1 MLTADVDKRKIYDL
15 VNILYTI
22 RMIKKVAKGYYQWDG
37 LDLVKDYVSSID
49 SFDHLTENYI
59 QDKTLSCMT
68 SSFISL
74 IKTRGTMS
82 LEKMGEILSNNNSM
96 NLKSKMRRLYDICK
110 VLTAIGLIASAQ
122 DSKRSTNLKWL
133 GASNIVKVVQ
143 PLLQNKNVKL
153 KIDKQNFKLQKIK
166 SSIFKNISKL
176 LDEKFKIDTQDVIN
190 KRRTS
195 SFDITIMDKF
205 LKKNNTII
213 LPKVNL
219 PNINLNQ

>member
-1 MLTADVDKRKIYDL
+1 
-15 VNILYTI
+15 
-22 RMIKKVAKGYYQWDG
+22 MIKKVTKGYYQWEG
-37 LDLVKDYVSSID
+37 LEPVKSYLTGID
-49 SFDHLTENYI
+49 SFDKLTESYV
-59 QDKTLSCMT
+59 QDKTLNCMT
-68 SSFISL
+68 FSFICL
-74 IKTRGTMS
+74 VKTRNSVS
-82 LEKMGEILSNNNSM
+82 LEKVSEILSNNNVM

-110 VLTAIGLIASAQ
+110 VLTAIGLISSLH

-133 GASNIVKVVQ
+133 GPANIMKVVQ
-143 PLLQNKNVKL
+143 PLLFNKNLKL
-153 KIDKQNFKLQKIK
+153 KIDKQNFKMQKMK
-166 SSIFKNISKL
+166 SSIFKNITKI
-176 LDEKFKIDTQDVIN
+176 LDERFKIDTQDVLS

>member
-1 MLTADVDKRKIYDL
+1 
-15 VNILYTI
+15 
-22 RMIKKVAKGYYQWDG
+22 MIKKVAKGYYQWDG
-37 LDLVKDYVSSID
+37 LDLVKDYVGSID
-49 SFDHLTENYI
+49 IFDHLTENYI

-74 IKTRGTMS
+74 IKTRNTMS

-110 VLTAIGLIASAQ
+110 VLTAIGLIASTQ
-122 DSKRSTNLKWL
+122 DSKRSTNIKWL
-133 GASNIVKVVQ
+133 GAANIVKVVQ

-166 SSIFKNISKL
+166 SSIFKNISKI

>member
-1 MLTADVDKRKIYDL
+1 
-15 VNILYTI
+15 
-22 RMIKKVAKGYYQWDG
+22 MIKKMAKGYYQWDG
-37 LDLVKDYVSSID
+37 LELVKDYVDCTD
-49 SFDHLTENYI
+49 SFDNLTEDYI
-59 QDKTLSCMT
+59 QDKTLGCMT

-74 IKTRGTMS
+74 IKTRGAIS

-110 VLTAIGLIASAQ
+110 VLTAIGLIASTQ
-122 DSKRSTNLKWL
+122 DTKRTTNLKWL
-133 GASNIVKVVQ
+133 GAANILKVVQ